1 LLQFSCG
8 SNIGILPG
16 AGKKSSARAYST
28 RTKNRGKAFLQ
39 EGFSSRER
47 DLKPIGNLRVVVG
60 TDRVPDCPFFAFH
73 RHPDPQERPSA
84 ARPGWKKEKG
94 QQHHCRRRKTLEV
107 KVIDNDVEKALKIL
121 KNKLSKSGLFK
132 ELKVRRAYEK
142 PSVKKKR
149 KTIEA
154 RRRLAKVQRRR
165 SS

>member
-1 LLQFSCG
+1 LRLIVAPAFK
-8 SNIGILPG
+8 NPG
-16 AGKKSSARAYST
+16 E
-28 RTKNRGKAFLQ
+28 KNH
-39 EGFSSRER
+39 
-47 DLKPIGNLRVVVG
+47 D
-60 TDRVPDCPFFAFH
+60 T
-73 RHPDPQERPSA
+73 
-84 ARPGWKKEKG
+84 
-94 QQHHCRRRKTLEV
+94 RRKTLEV

>member
-1 LLQFSCG
+1 MCRTALFLRLIVAPAFK
-8 SNIGILPG
+8 NPG
-16 AGKKSSARAYST
+16 E
-28 RTKNRGKAFLQ
+28 KNH
-39 EGFSSRER
+39 
-47 DLKPIGNLRVVVG
+47 D
-60 TDRVPDCPFFAFH
+60 T
-73 RHPDPQERPSA
+73 
-84 ARPGWKKEKG
+84 
-94 QQHHCRRRKTLEV
+94 RRKTLEV